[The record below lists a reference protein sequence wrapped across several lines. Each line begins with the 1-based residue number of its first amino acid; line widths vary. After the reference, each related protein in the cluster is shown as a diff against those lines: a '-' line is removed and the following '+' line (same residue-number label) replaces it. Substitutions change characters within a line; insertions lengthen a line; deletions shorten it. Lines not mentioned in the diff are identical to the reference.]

1 MSNIQAD
8 LHALYD
14 IMVTRIPG
22 PTLET
27 LYMVAV
33 STLLSLVLGM
43 ILAMVMVLTG
53 PKGLRPIA
61 PLYVVLDITVNV
73 LRSFPFIILIIAIIP
88 FTRWVVGTSIGSTAT
103 IVPLTI
109 AAAPFVARI
118 MEASLLEVDSGVV
131 EAAKS
136 FGAGNFQIITQVML
150 KEAMPAIVL
159 NVAVVAIN
167 LVGYSAMAGAV
178 GGGGLGDLAI
188 MYGYNRYE
196 MDTMLAAII
205 VLVLMVQGIQMLGNF
220 FYRILK

>member
-1 MSNIQAD
+1 
-8 LHALYD
+8 
-14 IMVTRIPG
+14 MVTRIPG

-33 STLLSLVLGM
+33 STLLSLVMGM

-53 PKGLRPIA
+53 PKGLRPMRS
-61 PLYVVLDITVNV
+61 LYMVLDIVVNV

-118 MEASLLEVDSGVV
+118 MEASLLEVDQGVV

-136 FGAGNFQIITQVML
+136 FGASNFQIITQVML

-159 NVAVVAIN
+159 NVAV
-167 LVGYSAMAGAV
+167 
-178 GGGGLGDLAI
+178 
-188 MYGYNRYE
+188 
-196 MDTMLAAII
+196 
-205 VLVLMVQGIQMLGNF
+205 
-220 FYRILK
+220 